1 MSERMSKINEL
12 LRAELA
18 NLISQTGVISE
29 AIITITHVKCSPNLR
44 EATILISILPENMTG
59 SALKALRSHSSQF
72 SSVLRKKLSLKM
84 IPKFNWKVDSQERH
98 ALEIDQALENLHQQD
113 ERKTI

>member
-1 MSERMSKINEL
+1 MSERMLKINEL

-18 NLISQTGVISE
+18 QLISQTGIISD
-29 AIITITHVKCSPNLR
+29 ALITITHVKCSPNLR
-44 EATILISILPENMTG
+44 EATILISVLPETMTG

-72 SSVLRKKLSLKM
+72 SSVLRKKINIKM

-98 ALEIDQALENLHQQD
+98 ALDVDHALEDLRHED